1 MVGKKLEREQIC
13 RRETDGDQLPKSA
26 FFSWAAL
33 QPPPGH
39 AFCCS
44 HIVRRVSL
52 PSWILLISVSFHAK
66 PPSTLC
72 CSSPALRRRICSTQC
87 QIICSC
93 CSATEWTTNTEWKSE
108 HATVRSIR
116 RGSSKKIR
124 RKKLCGKPFLPADIN
139 YKTFCCFCS
148 LWQFS
153 IWLSANLDIWSFWLI
168 LKN

>member
-13 RRETDGDQLPKSA
+13 RRETDGDQLPNLHFSA
-26 FFSWAAL
+26 ELPSL
-33 QPPPGH
+33 PPGY